1 MDIYILTLEEVR
13 EVYRNYLSADFPRN
27 ERKPL
32 IAIERALTKKQYV
45 CYGAKEGGTVLAYA
59 FFVIHNGSDG
69 SDKCFMF
76 DYFAVRKDLRGRG
89 IGSLFIRR
97 LLQEQLRDAGCV
109 LLEIDNPEYASNVRD
124 RETCERRRHFYEMN
138 GMIDTGVDVRVFDV
152 EYRLLEAPVNGEH
165 KQDEVRAAYE
175 AIYRAYLPAPVYD
188 RMILIR

>member
-1 MDIYILTLEEVR
+1 MDICILTLEEVR
-13 EVYRNYLSADFPRN
+13 EVYRKYLSEDFPRN

-32 IAIERALTKKQYV
+32 IAIERALLKRQYV
-45 CYGAKEGGTVLAYA
+45 CYGAKEGGTILAYA

-76 DYFAVRKDLRGRG
+76 DYFAVRKELRGTG

-97 LLQEQLRDAGCV
+97 LLEEQLTDAGCV
-109 LLEIDNPEYASNVRD
+109 LLEIDNPEYAPNARD
-124 RETCERRRHFYEMN
+124 KEICERRRHFYEMN

-152 EYRLLEAPVNGEH
+152 EYRLMEAPVMRLH
-165 KQDEVRAAYE
+165 KQGEVRAAYE
-175 AIYRAYLPAPVYD
+175 AIYRSYLPAPVYD